1 MNTTAEVEFDYE
13 TYTREYQPDP
23 SKIRRG
29 FEARQKRRETFRAR
43 LINHVNMELKH
54 AREME
59 HVFVSYCHENMDAVD
74 RLCENLTS
82 RGINVWLDRNALEPG
97 THWKRAIQQ
106 AIHQGV
112 YFIACFSEES
122 NAREQTYMSEELT
135 LAVEKLRERPFDKVW
150 FIPVKLNECEIPD
163 IDIGDGATLRDLQYV
178 NLHEDWET
186 GIQRLLDAISVTSV
200 HDKKHSA
207 NVLTD
212 EGNECVLFRS
222 INRQYY
228 FIPYEKVCWNS
239 TEISLTLRPN
249 ASAQVAFLS
258 RLRKRLGNVPSG
270 SSIDQLEAIAFAHQ
284 EDAAWVK
291 LREVAQISTARETV
305 WEIRLKEETV
315 SSVYKNRT
323 EPVILEQRTLDQ
335 VADMRAKRLL
345 LDEKLEDANPV
356 VKQTTVF
363 DQILLE
369 AQIRGE
375 LSSQYGN
382 RLQALASPIPELYE
396 QFRKTIGKFQPEQFK
411 NAARLISVLYLK
423 LSNTVDDILQLDI
436 EILDS
441 AALNIKFKGQR
452 ASLNINEEPTFLEF
466 EGSCPLPE

>member
-54 AREME
+54 AREMR
-59 HVFVSYCHENMDAVD
+59 HVFISYCRENMDAVD

-82 RGINVWLDRNALEPG
+82 RGIKVWLDRNALKPG
-97 THWKRAIQQ
+97 MQWKPAIQQ
-106 AIHQGV
+106 AIQHGDF
-112 YFIACFSEES
+112 FIACFSTEV
-122 NAREQTYMSEELT
+122 NARNQTYMSEELKV
-135 LAVEKLRERPFDKVW
+135 AIDRLRQKPIDKVW

-163 IDIGDGATLRDLQYV
+163 IDIGGGETLRDLQYV
-178 NLHEDWET
+178 DLHKNWDV
-186 GIQRLLDAISVTSV
+186 GIQRLLDTISVTSV

-207 NVLTD
+207 DALTD

-222 INRQYY
+222 IDGQHY
-228 FIPYEKVCWNS
+228 FIPFQKVSWDS
-239 TEISLTLRPN
+239 TEISLTLCPN
-249 ASAQVAFLS
+249 SSAQAAFLS
-258 RLRKRLGNVPSG
+258 GLRKRLCNVPAG

-291 LREVAQISTARETV
+291 LRTVAQISTGCETV
-305 WEIRLKEETV
+305 WEILLKEETV
-315 SSVYKNRT
+315 SSAYKNRT
-323 EPVILEQRTLDQ
+323 EPVILEQLTLDQ
-335 VADMRAKRLL
+335 VAGLRAKRLL
-345 LDEKLEDANPV
+345 LDEKLDAARSSLT
-356 VKQTTVF
+356 QTTVF
-363 DQILLE
+363 DQMLLE

-382 RLQALASPIPELYE
+382 RLQALASPIPELY
-396 QFRKTIGKFQPEQFK
+396 QHFRKTPERFKKF
-411 NAARLISVLYLK
+411 ARLISVLYLK
-423 LSNTVDDILQLDI
+423 LSGTVEDILQLDV
-436 EILDS
+436 ELHDSVALQVKFRGRCHQLDV
-441 AALNIKFKGQR
+441 
-452 ASLNINEEPTFLEF
+452 NEEPAFVEF

>member
-54 AREME
+54 AREMK
-59 HVFVSYCHENMDAVD
+59 HVFISYCHENKADVD
-74 RLCENLTS
+74 RLCKNLTS
-82 RGINVWLDRNALEPG
+82 RGIKVWLDRNALEPG
-97 THWKRAIQQ
+97 MQWKPAIQQ
-106 AIHQGV
+106 AIQHGDF
-112 YFIACFSEES
+112 FIACFSTEA
-122 NAREQTYMSEELT
+122 NARSQTYMSEELKVAIEE
-135 LAVEKLRERPFDKVW
+135 LHRRPVDKVW
-150 FIPVKLNECEIPD
+150 FIPVKLNACEIPD
-163 IDIGDGATLRDLQYV
+163 IDIGGGETLRNLKYVDLHK
-178 NLHEDWET
+178 NWET
-186 GIQRLLDAISVTSV
+186 GIQRLLDTISVTSL

-207 NVLTD
+207 NVTTD
-212 EGNECVLFRS
+212 EGSECVLFRS
-222 INRQYY
+222 VDGHYY
-228 FIPYEKVCWNS
+228 FIPYEKVCWDS
-239 TEISLTLRPN
+239 TEISLTLCPN
-249 ASAQVAFLS
+249 ASAQVAFLR
-258 RLRKRLGNVPSG
+258 RLRARLRDVPAG

-291 LREVAQISTARETV
+291 LREVAQISTEYETV

-315 SSVYKNRT
+315 TSAYKNRT
-323 EPVILEQRTLDQ
+323 EPVILQQLTLDQ

-345 LDEKLEDANPV
+345 LDEKLENANPAV
-356 VKQTTVF
+356 MQTTVF
-363 DQILLE
+363 DQMLLE

-382 RLQALASPIPELYE
+382 RLQALASPLPELY
-396 QFRKTIGKFQPEQFK
+396 QRFRNTPESLKKF
-411 NAARLISVLYLK
+411 ARLISVLYLK
-423 LSNTVDDILQLDI
+423 LSKTVDDILQLDI
-436 EILDS
+436 ELLDS

-466 EGSCPLPE
+466 EGNCPLPE